1 VSPLRPATPR
11 PGEAFS
17 PAARGSEIQTHVPR
31 FGHGSRVP
39 GWDEAVDLTKPPA
52 EVPDPATTS
61 VPAQLREEIEDA
73 MTRYPDRHSAAIP
86 ALHAAKK
93 FHGWCSPE
101 AIDQVAAVM
110 QLTPAYLTSVATFY
124 DMLETH
130 PKPPRD
136 IYVCTNISCSLRG
149 ADSVYE
155 ALLAAADPSKVSVRS
170 FECLGACDIAP
181 MASVDGEYIGPLEPA
196 DTHEIL
202 EDIAA
207 DRPVLAEKQLRR
219 LRCADPIAH
228 GDVPGR
234 HKPLLFDRID
244 EPGLNR
250 LEVYERRGGY
260 QALRKALA
268 MSPEDVLSQITESG
282 IRGRGGAGFQMGRK
296 ASFLPHGEMVKYL
309 VCNADESEPGTFKD
323 REIMQKS
330 PHTLI
335 EGIIIAAWAAE
346 IDRAFIYIRGEYSY
360 QADILDAA
368 IAEAYEK
375 GYLGERILGSEHT
388 LSLVLHRGAGAY
400 ICGEETGLL
409 DSLEGKRGNPRL
421 KPPFPAIEGL
431 YDGPTLINNVETL
444 ATVPYIIGMGGSEY
458 ARIGTETSTGT
469 KLVSV
474 SGDVRRP
481 GNYEIEL
488 GIPARE
494 LICGLAG
501 GPFEGREV
509 KFWFPGGSSAPVLTK
524 DDLDL
529 PYDFDSM
536 AKAGSMLGSGAIIVI
551 DDSHS
556 VLDVAMKV
564 AKFYAHE
571 SCGKCVPCRE
581 GTNWTVKMLQRI
593 ESGEATPMDLDI
605 MASVQEQ
612 IIGNCLCVLGDAMA
626 MPIGSMIEKFRPELE
641 AEIEAARE
649 RLETGALEDVVPL
662 GVADEYAGP
671 LPVH

>member
-1 VSPLRPATPR
+1 MSATTPT

-17 PAARGSEIQTHVPR
+17 TAAREVEVQQHVPR

-52 EVPDPATTS
+52 EVPDPATIA
-61 VPAQLREEIEDA
+61 VPAELRAEIEAA
-73 MTRYPDRHSAAIP
+73 MARYPDRHSAAIP

-93 FHGWCSPE
+93 HHGWCTPE

-110 QLTPAYLTSVATFY
+110 QLTPAYLTSVASFY

-136 IYVCTNISCSLRG
+136 VYVCTNISCSLRG
-149 ADSVYE
+149 ADALYE
-155 ALLAAADPSKVSVRS
+155 AMLAAADPEKVSVRS

-181 MASVDGEYIGPLEPA
+181 MVSVEGEYIGPLAP
-196 DTHEIL
+196 
-202 EDIAA
+202 EDAPRLLDELLA
-207 DRPVLAEKQLRR
+207 GGPVMEDKQLR
-219 LRCADPIAH
+219 LRRCTDPAAAEEI
-228 GDVPGR
+228 PGR
-234 HKPLLFDRID
+234 RPPILFKDID
-244 EPGLNR
+244 EPGLNT
-250 LEVYERRGGY
+250 LAVYERRGGY
-260 QALRKALA
+260 EALRKALP
-268 MSPEDVLSQITESG
+268 MTPEDVLAQITESG

-296 ASFLPHGEMVKYL
+296 ASFLPHGEMTKYL

-330 PHTLI
+330 PHMLI
-335 EGIIIAAWAAE
+335 EGIVIAAWAAE
-346 IDRAFIYIRGEYSY
+346 INHAFIYIRGEYSY

-368 IAEAYEK
+368 IAEAYEA
-375 GYLGERILGSEHT
+375 GYLGERILGSEHS

-444 ATVPYIIGMGGSEY
+444 ATVPHIIGMGGAEY
-458 ARIGTETSTGT
+458 KQIGTETSTGT

-481 GNYEIEL
+481 GNYEVEL
-488 GIPARE
+488 GMSSRE
-494 LICGLAG
+494 IIYGLAG
-501 GPFEGREV
+501 GPFEGRVV

-529 PYDFDSM
+529 AYDFDTL

-556 VLDVAMKV
+556 VLEVALKV

-593 ESGEATPMDLDI
+593 QSGEATPMDLDI
-605 MASVQEQ
+605 MASVCEQ

-649 RLETGALEDVVPL
+649 RLETGAVEDVLPL